1 MKDRHTGF
9 LVPPKDAQA
18 MAARIELLLSDDRMR
33 YELAKNSIEDARQRF
48 DLKYQVD
55 DYLGYKNEF

>member
-1 MKDRHTGF
+1 
-9 LVPPKDAQA
+9 